1 MVKATK
7 YIVLAAGVIGL
18 IAFFLPL
25 IAVQKSGI
33 EGKLSAFQ
41 IVKGID
47 SAKDVVNDAPTGT
60 VSERAAVKDAN
71 GALSAI
77 KGVVLAIFAPALLLA
92 IFGGLGA
99 AKKRFG
105 RGLAIPSMIFGILGL
120 LIWSLLNAAA
130 SEGGGGGE
138 SVAGIGMHLLLFTGL
153 GGALGGL
160 IATIKPDRNTLR
172 A

>member
-25 IAVQKSGI
+25 VAVQKSGI

-47 SAKDVVNDAPTGT
+47 SAKDVVKDAPTGT
-60 VSERAAVKDAN
+60 VEDRAAVSDAN
-71 GALSAI
+71 SALSAI
-77 KGVVLAIFAPALLLA
+77 KGVVLAIFAPALLLFV
-92 IFGGLGA
+92 FGGVGA
-99 AKKRFG
+99 AKKKFG

-120 LIWSLLNAAA
+120 LIWSVLNAAA
-130 SEGGGGGE
+130 SEGGGGE

-160 IATIKPDRNTLR
+160 IATIKPDRNTAR
-172 A
+172 V